1 MEIHPNYT
9 GENNNF
15 QNDICLLHLGSPLNL
30 NSMVQTI
37 DLDNIESPMEEGT
50 LCIISGWGSKQVWL
64 QNSTFNFHNYFCINK
79 LQKYVNVIILQHIF
93 KESGRGTNL
102 LQFAEIQLL
111 DNEACI
117 VPYNEMT
124 RQELF
129 HSKNMICAGIE
140 KVNSPLNPYS

>member
-1 MEIHPNYT
+1 M
-9 GENNNF
+9 
-15 QNDICLLHLGSPLNL
+15 
-30 NSMVQTI
+30 
-37 DLDNIESPMEEGT
+37 
-50 LCIISGWGSKQVWL
+50 
-64 QNSTFNFHNYFCINK
+64 INQSV
-79 LQKYVNVIILQHIF
+79 LRHIF

-129 HSKNMICAGIE
+129 HSENMICAGTE
-140 KVNSPLNPYS
+140 KVIHHIPNLQLSDRLRRCY

>member
-1 MEIHPNYT
+1 M
-9 GENNNF
+9 
-15 QNDICLLHLGSPLNL
+15 
-30 NSMVQTI
+30 
-37 DLDNIESPMEEGT
+37 
-50 LCIISGWGSKQVWL
+50 
-64 QNSTFNFHNYFCINK
+64 
-79 LQKYVNVIILQHIF
+79 F

-117 VPYNEMT
+117 VPYNDMT

-140 KVNSPLNPYS
+140 KVNFPLVVTRGVILSLSMILIPPNLYPSIS

>member
-1 MEIHPNYT
+1 M
-9 GENNNF
+9 
-15 QNDICLLHLGSPLNL
+15 
-30 NSMVQTI
+30 
-37 DLDNIESPMEEGT
+37 
-50 LCIISGWGSKQVWL
+50 
-64 QNSTFNFHNYFCINK
+64 
-79 LQKYVNVIILQHIF
+79 IILQHIF

-140 KVNSPLNPYS
+140 KVNSPLVVTRGVLLILIPHNLYTSIS

>member
-1 MEIHPNYT
+1 M
-9 GENNNF
+9 
-15 QNDICLLHLGSPLNL
+15 
-30 NSMVQTI
+30 
-37 DLDNIESPMEEGT
+37 
-50 LCIISGWGSKQVWL
+50 
-64 QNSTFNFHNYFCINK
+64 INQSV
-79 LQKYVNVIILQHIF
+79 LRHIF

-129 HSKNMICAGIE
+129 HSEN
-140 KVNSPLNPYS
+140 NSHADRSCHEPSRNAELQVETACPV

>member
-1 MEIHPNYT
+1 MI
-9 GENNNF
+9 
-15 QNDICLLHLGSPLNL
+15 
-30 NSMVQTI
+30 
-37 DLDNIESPMEEGT
+37 T
-50 LCIISGWGSKQVWL
+50 LR
-64 QNSTFNFHNYFCINK
+64 
-79 LQKYVNVIILQHIF
+79 HIF

-140 KVNSPLNPYS
+140 KVNFPLVVTRGVILSLSMILTPPNLYQSIS